1 VTIDQYWS
9 WLENSFVGN
18 IQAQKWYNGDIPQNL
33 VGFIND
39 KSNRLIGWATIRQL
53 RVKSNLCSDQRI
65 ISICENSYDSS
76 NEETQS
82 FQPGWTN
89 ETIEEEYSS
98 SILNAFKYSTSDE
111 LGTYTYAGQHGTYEG
126 GGYVY
131 EFRGPL
137 SYMRTNL
144 SSLNQL
150 EWIDEHTRA
159 VIIQLTLYNPN
170 VQLLTSVTL
179 LAEFLSTGGVFP
191 SSSFQP
197 IHFYSNSFYLYF
209 SFYHFSKFF
218 RGRFFVQDLRE
229 KEARIV
235 LAEIEV
241 LHD

>member
-1 VTIDQYWS
+1 MTIDQYWS

-89 ETIEEEYSS
+89 ETIGEEYSS
-98 SILNAFKYSTSDE
+98 SIINAFTYSTSDE
-111 LGTYTYAGQHGTYEG
+111 LGTYAYAGQHGTYEG

-144 SSLNQL
+144 SLLNQL

-170 VQLLTSVTL
+170 VQLLTSATL

-197 IHFYSNSFYLYF
+197 IHFYSNSFFYSITF
-209 SFYHFSKFF
+209 SSFF
-218 RGRFFVQDLRE
+218 
-229 KEARIV
+229 EADYSFRI
-235 LAEIEV
+235 
-241 LHD
+241 